1 MQFCLGIMALYYGAC
16 FLALKANND
25 GVVLQNF
32 KNFMSKNYLILG
44 ALIFLFGS
52 FVVLLL
58 RQNHFIYF
66 WDYSGYWTASIE
78 NMPHFIDWS
87 ASWNIKIVFSSINHD
102 DYNLFLPAIIALPL
116 RVVGCSFS
124 KYVFI
129 NYIMFLVPSIF
140 VQALI
145 GIKLVKNKEASNIF
159 VFVCLAF
166 LFAANYYAMLRGYID
181 VAILLPASIAMYH
194 FIDFDFKKVVISR
207 NFAIAG
213 MLVLGWISRRYFIY
227 FIIGFVAAMLL
238 KAVVVYFKDNT
249 SLKSIRSNF
258 FIITGISITLLLV
271 FFPRFFIR
279 ALIQNYAEMYSAY
292 NACLADK
299 FISLWQAFGLY
310 STIIVVITGL
320 LCAIHKKHLVNY
332 FALVVMIFVS
342 TVVFWQT
349 QIMDYHHKLILNI
362 PIFCIF
368 LINLDFFDS
377 LKNKKLN
384 FVQNSVITIC
394 ACLVA
399 VNFFFTFSPEIKSL
413 NNSTLFSEKYKPLV
427 RNDIEQIETLLNKL
441 NLMTAGTGDYVYV
454 LASGRILNSDILRKI
469 YLPNYNNALHNLYQT
484 CDVDLRDGF
493 PVEFFNAKYVITTL
507 PVDLHLGSGQEVV
520 KYLAENINNKNTYL
534 GKHYQQIDNVQ
545 LDEGYVAI
553 IYKKVSDFNS
563 SDYDKLID
571 YYDSLYPT
579 HKNLFKE
586 RIQKYKE
593 SIRE

>member
-1 MQFCLGIMALYYGAC
+1 MLFCLGVMALYYGAC
-16 FLALKANND
+16 FLALKANGE
-25 GVVLQNF
+25 GVLSQDF
-32 KNFMSKNYLILG
+32 KDFMSKNYLILG
-44 ALIFLFGS
+44 ALAFLFGS
-52 FVVLLL
+52 FVVLVL

-66 WDYSGYWTASIE
+66 WDYSGYWTPSIE
-78 NMPHFIDWS
+78 NMPHFLDWS
-87 ASWNIKIVFSSINHD
+87 AFWSIKSVFYSINHD
-102 DYNLFLPAIIALPL
+102 DYNSFLPALIALPL
-116 RVVGCSFS
+116 KIVGCSFS
-124 KYVFI
+124 KYVSI
-129 NYIMFLVPSIF
+129 NYIMFLVPSIL
-140 VQALI
+140 VQALV
-145 GIKLVKNKEASNIF
+145 GRKLVKNKKASNFFI
-159 VFVCLAF
+159 FVCLAF

-207 NFAIAG
+207 DFAIAG
-213 MLVLGWISRRYFIY
+213 MLILGWISRRYFIY
-227 FIIGFVAAMLL
+227 FIIGYVAAMLL
-238 KAVVVYFKDNT
+238 KAVVTYFKNKS
-249 SLKSIRSNF
+249 SLKSIITNF

-271 FFPRFFIR
+271 FFPHFLIR
-279 ALIQNYAEMYSAY
+279 ALTQNYTEMYSAY

-310 STIIVVITGL
+310 SAIIVVITGL
-320 LCAIHKKHLVNY
+320 LCVIHRKHLINY
-332 FALVVMIFVS
+332 FALVVMLLVS
-342 TVVFWQT
+342 IGIFWQT
-349 QIMDYHHKLILNI
+349 QVMDIHHKLILNV

-427 RNDIEQIETLLNKL
+427 RNDIVQIETMVNKL

>member
-1 MQFCLGIMALYYGAC
+1 
-16 FLALKANND
+16 
-25 GVVLQNF
+25 
-32 KNFMSKNYLILG
+32 
-44 ALIFLFGS
+44 
-52 FVVLLL
+52 
-58 RQNHFIYF
+58 
-66 WDYSGYWTASIE
+66 
-78 NMPHFIDWS
+78 
-87 ASWNIKIVFSSINHD
+87 
-102 DYNLFLPAIIALPL
+102 
-116 RVVGCSFS
+116 
-124 KYVFI
+124 
-129 NYIMFLVPSIF
+129 
-140 VQALI
+140 
-145 GIKLVKNKEASNIF
+145 
-159 VFVCLAF
+159 
-166 LFAANYYAMLRGYID
+166 
-181 VAILLPASIAMYH
+181 
-194 FIDFDFKKVVISR
+194 
-207 NFAIAG
+207 
-213 MLVLGWISRRYFIY
+213 
-227 FIIGFVAAMLL
+227 MLL
-238 KAVVVYFKDNT
+238 KAVVAYFKDKS
-249 SLKSIRSNF
+249 SLKSIITNF

-271 FFPRFFIR
+271 FFPHFLIR
-279 ALIQNYAEMYSAY
+279 ALTQNYTEMYSAY

-469 YLPNYNNALHNLYQT
+469 YL
-484 CDVDLRDGF
+484 
-493 PVEFFNAKYVITTL
+493 
-507 PVDLHLGSGQEVV
+507 S
-520 KYLAENINNKNTYL
+520 
-534 GKHYQQIDNVQ
+534 
-545 LDEGYVAI
+545 
-553 IYKKVSDFNS
+553 
-563 SDYDKLID
+563 LI
-571 YYDSLYPT
+571 
-579 HKNLFKE
+579 H
-586 RIQKYKE
+586 I
-593 SIRE
+593 